1 MLTFLLVLIVLLVG
15 FFLKRIV
22 VETVSISGYRQK
34 AILITGCDSGFGYD
48 LAMKCLRNGM
58 AVFATCLTEEGCENL
73 RMQSGDVPGHLDSFV
88 MDVRFEGDIA
98 AALEHVKRA
107 AALINKG
114 MGILFCVH
122 GIYGLVNNA
131 GVTCA
136 PLPDDLLTID
146 DYKRIVDVN
155 TFGVIRVTHA
165 FKAMIKEQRREL
177 SAFGVSVS
185 AIEPGFFTTPL
196 VNKDRLKK
204 MLDNGWNK
212 AGEEQRRQY
221 GEEFLAKLKQCTG
234 MFLERICSPHTE
246 WVIDAYFHALTSKF
260 PRARYYVGNDVL
272 FGFLPLSY
280 LPSSVAD
287 KLLLIAAHA
296 HGAPKPCVLS

>member
-1 MLTFLLVLIVLLVG
+1 
-15 FFLKRIV
+15 
-22 VETVSISGYRQK
+22 
-34 AILITGCDSGFGYD
+34 
-48 LAMKCLRNGM
+48 MKCLRNGM

-88 MDVRFEGDIA
+88 MDVRSEGDIA

-165 FKAMIKEQRREL
+165 FKAMIKEQRGRIVIITSACSRLAIPTLGPYTISKFAVDAYCDILRREL

-221 GEEFLAKLKQCTG
+221 GEEFLAKRKHH
-234 MFLERICSPHTE
+234 R
-246 WVIDAYFHALTSKF
+246 V
-260 PRARYYVGNDVL
+260 
-272 FGFLPLSY
+272 
-280 LPSSVAD
+280 
-287 KLLLIAAHA
+287 
-296 HGAPKPCVLS
+296 